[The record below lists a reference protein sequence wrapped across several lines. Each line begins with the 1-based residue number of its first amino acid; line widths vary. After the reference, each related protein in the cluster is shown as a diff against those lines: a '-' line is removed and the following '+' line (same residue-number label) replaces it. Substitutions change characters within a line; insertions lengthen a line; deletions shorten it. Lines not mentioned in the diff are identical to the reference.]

1 MQHGVQYILNYLFM
15 EVIAMEEMT
24 YTNKYEKKRAED
36 MKAAEIQREE
46 DAIVDAAYNDF
57 LLEQAANDLD
67 EVMYDKQ
74 LQIDNARRQKEKEKI
89 AALENELYELFCAC
103 A

>member
-1 MQHGVQYILNYLFM
+1 
-15 EVIAMEEMT
+15 MEEMT
-24 YTNKYEKKRAED
+24 YTNKYEKKRAEA

-89 AALENELYELFCAC
+89 AALEDELYELFCAC
-103 A
+103 

>member
-1 MQHGVQYILNYLFM
+1 
-15 EVIAMEEMT
+15 MEEMI
-24 YTNKYEKKRAED
+24 YTNKYEKKRAEA

-67 EVMYDKQ
+67 EIMYDKQ

-103 A
+103 

>member
-1 MQHGVQYILNYLFM
+1 
-15 EVIAMEEMT
+15 MEEMT
-24 YTNKYEKKRAED
+24 YTNKLEKKRAEA

-57 LLEQAANDLD
+57 MLEQAANDLD
-67 EVMYDKQ
+67 EIMYDKQ
-74 LQIDNARRQKEKEKI
+74 LQIDNARKQKEKEKI

-103 A
+103 

>member
-1 MQHGVQYILNYLFM
+1 
-15 EVIAMEEMT
+15 MEEMT
-24 YTNKYEKKRAED
+24 YTNKLEKKRAEA
-36 MKAAEIQREE
+36 MRAAEIQREE

-57 LLEQAANDLD
+57 ILEQAANDMD
-67 EVMYDKQ
+67 YVMHAKQ
-74 LQIDNARRQKEKEKI
+74 LQIDEERRQKEKEKI

>member
-1 MQHGVQYILNYLFM
+1 
-15 EVIAMEEMT
+15 MEEMT
-24 YTNKYEKKRAED
+24 YTNKLEKKRAEA

-67 EVMYDKQ
+67 EIMYDKQ
-74 LQIDNARRQKEKEKI
+74 LQIDNTRRQKEQEKI
-89 AALENELYELFCAC
+89 ATLENELYELFCAC
-103 A
+103 